1 MDVFHLKVMLEIF
14 VLLNRELHIILESP
28 ILLLF
33 IFIILDFIF
42 VLSTLIN

>member
-14 VLLNRELHIILESP
+14 VLYNRELQLILESP